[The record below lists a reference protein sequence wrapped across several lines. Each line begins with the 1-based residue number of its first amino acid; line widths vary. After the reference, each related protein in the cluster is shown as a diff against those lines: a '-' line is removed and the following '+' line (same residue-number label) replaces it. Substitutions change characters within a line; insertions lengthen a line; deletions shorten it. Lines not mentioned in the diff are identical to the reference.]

1 MKSMGRTPERTGS
14 GNDWKTIGTLLP
26 YLWPRESLELRARVV
41 LALMLLAAAKGI
53 NVVVPYST
61 SSPSTP

>member
-26 YLWPRESLELRARVV
+26 YLGPRDSLELRARVV
-41 LALMLLAAAKGI
+41 LALVLPAVAKAFSGARPAALFF
-53 NVVVPYST
+53 T
-61 SSPSTP
+61 R